1 MDNKKNPPILRIF
14 DILLAGLGLV
24 VLAPIFLI
32 VIGAGYLETGSPIF
46 RQSRVGRN
54 KRPFTLVK
62 FRTMRVD
69 TPSLPSHLADPD
81 SITRLGSILR
91 RTKLDE
97 LPQLY
102 NVLVGEMSLVGPR
115 PCLPSQVELI
125 EERDRLGV
133 NAATPGVTGLSQLRG
148 IDMSTPQELAAC
160 DREMLDQLNV
170 RKYFKYILATAM
182 GGGAGDRVR
191 VPPP

>member
-1 MDNKKNPPILRIF
+1 MDNKKTPPILRIF